1 MSNFYEGVTV
11 VRYEDEL
18 ILFLDEGIEAED
30 VKQKLDIALTKFGL
44 TRNEAKTAVLSCMD
58 TFLFLGVCYDK
69 GNVSLPDERRK
80 KWIQDVKNDIHDE
93 IKNYRTLELVNSN
106 ATIPSRRAIVD
117 LIWKKHKLG
126 KRSYFYQH
134 ELKIKALNDN

>member
-1 MSNFYEGVTV
+1 MKKHTTYYTIRSLGLKRLINLNFMKSFEVFKCGHS
-11 VRYEDEL
+11 
-18 ILFLDEGIEAED
+18 FH
-30 VKQKLDIALTKFGL
+30 TKCL
-44 TRNEAKTAVLSCMD
+44 LA
-58 TFLFLGVCYDK
+58 
-69 GNVSLPDERRK
+69 
-80 KWIQDVKNDIHDE
+80 IQDVKNDIHDE
-93 IKNYRTLELVNSN
+93 IKNYRTLELLNSN